1 MKKHKEI
8 ANQPLFEQLRQLRRQ
23 IAQKEQVPPY
33 VVFPDSTLRE
43 MCEQTPTDTS
53 ALLTIKGVGE
63 TRLKNYGQLFLEV
76 LRSYAGKK

>member
-1 MKKHKEI
+1 
-8 ANQPLFEQLRQLRRQ
+8 
-23 IAQKEQVPPY
+23 
-33 VVFPDSTLRE
+33 
-43 MCEQTPTDTS
+43 MCEQLPTDTS